1 MALSDDFARNK
12 FGVQW
17 RFYSPGPNEQGR
29 ARYENGALV
38 VAGKGEQP
46 HDSSPLTFIVGDQRY
61 RVTAELEI
69 EASTRAGL
77 LLFYNKRLYCGLGFD
92 KEGFVMHRYGL
103 ERRTRFRDRHG
114 ETVPHK
120 LWLRVTNDRH
130 IVTLHHSRDGRE
142 WTKFDVQMEVS
153 GYHHNV
159 AYDFLSLRPAIY
171 AAGRGVVKVY
181 DVKYEAL
188 PT

>member
-1 MALSDDFARNK
+1 
-12 FGVQW
+12 
-17 RFYSPGPNEQGR
+17 
-29 ARYENGALV
+29 
-38 VAGKGEQP
+38 
-46 HDSSPLTFIVGDQRY
+46 
-61 RVTAELEI
+61 
-69 EASTRAGL
+69 
-77 LLFYNKRLYCGLGFD
+77 
-92 KEGFVMHRYGL
+92 MHRYGL
-103 ERRTRFRDRHG
+103 ERRTRFKDKQG
-114 ETVPHK
+114 ESIPQR

-130 IVTLHHSRDGRE
+130 IVTIHHSRDGRE

-171 AAGRGVVKVY
+171 AAGRGVVRVR